1 MKHLLKLMDLTK
13 EDITSILDIA
23 DQLKYELKH
32 GIPHKLLDGKS
43 VALILEKVSTRTRV
57 AFETGINQLGGQPL
71 LLSKSDLQMDRGEP
85 IQDTARALS
94 RYLDG
99 VMIRTFDQS
108 VVDNFAKYGTIPVMN
123 GLTDQTHP
131 FQTLAD
137 LMTIRERFYVLD
149 DVKICYI
156 GDGSNVAN
164 SLIVGALK
172 MGMKISVATPK
183 GYEPNEN
190 ILRFAQSYGDYFE
203 LTDNPEQAIKD
214 ADVVATDTW
223 ISMGQ
228 ENEKEVRIHDFKGY
242 QINDALLKHA
252 KVNVMVQHA
261 LPATRGLEIT
271 EEVFEAHADEIFEEA
286 ENRLHV
292 QKAVVVKLLCKDKE
306 N

>member
-108 VVDNFAKYGTIPVMN
+108 VVDNFAKYG
-123 GLTDQTHP
+123 
-131 FQTLAD
+131 
-137 LMTIRERFYVLD
+137 
-149 DVKICYI
+149 
-156 GDGSNVAN
+156 
-164 SLIVGALK
+164 
-172 MGMKISVATPK
+172 
-183 GYEPNEN
+183 
-190 ILRFAQSYGDYFE
+190 
-203 LTDNPEQAIKD
+203 
-214 ADVVATDTW
+214 
-223 ISMGQ
+223 
-228 ENEKEVRIHDFKGY
+228 
-242 QINDALLKHA
+242 
-252 KVNVMVQHA
+252 
-261 LPATRGLEIT
+261 
-271 EEVFEAHADEIFEEA
+271 
-286 ENRLHV
+286 
-292 QKAVVVKLLCKDKE
+292 
-306 N
+306 